1 MRRRRFIRWLC
12 GAGCCTFHAAA
23 TTTGACADRAG
34 ARVRITACRS
44 RYVRSTK
51 PVARPAAHRAFM
63 RICGLTGSIAAD
75 TAWPNADQRHTGQD
89 RAQIQD
95 HYRLRASVAGGRES
109 PRPAVHRRRAQSA
122 LGVGHHLAENRRR
135 LAVSGRG
142 ARVVFTG
149 SGGLGDGE
157 AHDAATDGRGLEDG
171 AVAAR
176 QSRGTAAALRPRQSV
191 GLARL
196 SAAA

>member
-1 MRRRRFIRWLC
+1 MRRKRFIRWSC
-12 GAGCCTFHAAA
+12 GVGCCTFHAAA

-34 ARVRITACRS
+34 ARVKITACRS

-75 TAWPNADQRHTGQD
+75 TAWPNADQRHTGQA

-95 HYRLRASVAGGRES
+95 HYRLRTSVSGGRES
-109 PRPAVHRRRAQSA
+109 PRPTVHRRRAQSA

-149 SGGLGDGE
+149 SGGARAMAKRMTRQLTGE
-157 AHDAATDGRGLEDG
+157 ALRMALWRRGKVEGLLPHSD
-171 AVAAR
+171 
-176 QSRGTAAALRPRQSV
+176 RGSQ
-191 GLARL
+191 
-196 SAAA
+196 